1 MIVMKKQNKIYSASD
16 FQGAVSSTLVENCLW
31 LIDNISA
38 TKQGSVS
45 NTPLFIVELKRFTQP
60 DSNGLPEGFIDAS
73 SEMEPSR
80 TYYVREGRPLY
91 NSLLEAWKNLD
102 SEEFSTIRN
111 SYRNKVYKGR
121 VERLSCV
128 LYDYTSKHGT
138 TSRRTHMDAWYP
150 DSLDE
155 GRVLD
160 DFISLCNR
168 GVYVPIIEEKP
179 DPVAEALRGLDPA
192 VIAAIKA
199 MK

>member
-1 MIVMKKQNKIYSASD
+1 MEKQNKVYSASD
-16 FQGAVSSTLVENCLW
+16 FVGAKSSVAVESCLW
-31 LIDNISA
+31 IIDNISA

-45 NTPLFIVELKRFTQP
+45 NTPLFIVELKRLTQ
-60 DSNGLPEGFIDAS
+60 SESVGIPEGYVDAS
-73 SEMEPSR
+73 AEMEPSR

-91 NSLLEAWKNLD
+91 NNLLEAWKNLD
-102 SEEFSTIRN
+102 SDEFGMIRN
-111 SYRNKVYKGR
+111 SFRNKVYKGR
-121 VERLSCV
+121 VERLSGV

-138 TSRRTHMDAWYP
+138 TSRRTRMEAWYP

-155 GRVLD
+155 GRVMD
-160 DFISLCNR
+160 DFVSLCNR

-179 DPVAEALRGLDPA
+179 DPVAEALKNLDPA

>member
-1 MIVMKKQNKIYSASD
+1 MEKQNKVYSASD
-16 FQGAVSSTLVENCLW
+16 FVGAVSSTLVESCLW
-31 LIDNISA
+31 VIDNVSA

-45 NTPLFIVELKRFTQP
+45 NTPLFIVELKRLTQP
-60 DSNGLPEGFIDAS
+60 ESVGIPEGYVDAS

-91 NSLLEAWKNLD
+91 NSLLEAWKYMD
-102 SEEFSTIRN
+102 SEEFGMIRN
-111 SYRNKVYKGR
+111 SFRNKVYKGR
-121 VERLSCV
+121 VERLSGV

-138 TSRRTHMDAWYP
+138 TSRRTRMEAWYP

-155 GRVLD
+155 GRVMD
-160 DFISLCNR
+160 DFVSLCNR

-179 DPVAEALRGLDPA
+179 DPVAEALKSLDPA

>member
-1 MIVMKKQNKIYSASD
+1 MEKQNKVYSASD
-16 FQGAVSSTLVENCLW
+16 FVGATSSVLVESCLW
-31 LIDNISA
+31 VIDNISA

-45 NTPLFIVELKRFTQP
+45 NTPLFIVELKRLTQP
-60 DSNGLPEGFIDAS
+60 ESVGIPEGYVDAS

-91 NSLLEAWKNLD
+91 NNLLEAWKNLD
-102 SEEFSTIRN
+102 SDEFRMIRN
-111 SYRNKVYKGR
+111 SFRNKVYKGR
-121 VERLSCV
+121 VERLSGV

-138 TSRRTHMDAWYP
+138 TSRRTRMEAWYP

-155 GRVLD
+155 GRVMD
-160 DFISLCNR
+160 DFVSLCNR
-168 GVYVPIIEEKP
+168 GVYVPIIEKRP
-179 DPVAEALRGLDPA
+179 DPVAEALKNLDPA